1 MGETVIP
8 LADLRYAAPVP
19 AIPEHLTPASGLL
32 SDRWGRPLRD
42 LRISVTDRCNFRCV
56 YCMPREVFGDDYAFL
71 PRRQL
76 LSFEEILRVARLF
89 VARGVRKIRITG
101 GEPLLRK
108 DVDRLIGML
117 AALDGVEVTL
127 TTNGVLLPKLA
138 RRLKDAGLHRVTVSL
153 DALDDAL
160 DNVTTARANYGAVQN
175 RFETV
180 VGNLI
185 LGQFRAVQVQL
196 YQIVMRADLG
206 LVDVAWEQR
215 EEHNNRARMLAEEQN
230 REISALNDE
239 FSEVT
244 EGAAPE
250 DSQRLNNRSNAPS
263 EPQSPPPPS
272 TPQTGTTPA
281 PVPGGT
287 SAPTPPQA
295 PTGEPQGQTR

>member
-1 MGETVIP
+1 M
-8 LADLRYAAPVP
+8 
-19 AIPEHLTPASGLL
+19 
-32 SDRWGRPLRD
+32 
-42 LRISVTDRCNFRCV
+42 
-56 YCMPREVFGDDYAFL
+56 
-71 PRRQL
+71 
-76 LSFEEILRVARLF
+76 ARLLHY
-89 VARGVRKIRITG
+89 GVR
-101 GEPLLRK
+101 L
-108 DVDRLIGML
+108 VDRIHTETDML
-117 AALDGVEVTL
+117 D
-127 TTNGVLLPKLA
+127 
-138 RRLKDAGLHRVTVSL
+138 RIDQQS
-153 DALDDAL
+153 DALDQRMMSIVDQ
-160 DNVTTARANYGAVQN
+160 RVQTIQTQV
-175 RFETV
+175 REEERRVAGYRERLASLESEAATV